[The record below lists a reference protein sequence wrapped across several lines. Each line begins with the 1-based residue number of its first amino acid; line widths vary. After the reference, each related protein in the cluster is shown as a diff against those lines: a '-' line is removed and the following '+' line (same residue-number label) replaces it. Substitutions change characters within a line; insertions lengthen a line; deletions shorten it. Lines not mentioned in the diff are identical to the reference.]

1 MPYTERM
8 AEAFLQAQGQQ
19 GQQEPQPQEP
29 QGVPVQGTAPGVQG
43 QVNWP
48 KYRKPTEEERKQTA
62 ADIKA
67 AGMGVAGTLGSVL
80 SPLGS
85 AAFLTGTGVALEHFS
100 PAIEHW
106 VGNQESIPDHD
117 KWTENDYWNAYHGI

>member
-8 AEAFLQAQGQQ
+8 AEAFLQAKEQQ

-48 KYRKPTEEERKQTA
+48 KYRKPTKEE
-62 ADIKA
+62 ADKHIAETK
-67 AGMGVAGTLGSVL
+67 GMMTLGAGGLGLIAGSGAGLAAKGL
-80 SPLGS
+80 S
-85 AAFLTGTGVALEHFS
+85 EIFS
-100 PAIEHW
+100 PQIENHIRNTEW
-106 VGNQESIPDHD
+106 VPDYKNWSESDFQG
-117 KWTENDYWNAYHGI
+117 TYWGI